1 MTKTPFKVGD
11 RVVFNWKKW
20 DSNHKGSPSRA
31 RYELT
36 IKSIPQGGHV
46 FKGEGLVNRGKT
58 NVGLSGSFITKYFT
72 LVKKQKR
79 DSKGRFLGAKPAKA
93 TPFTPDSIVAGA
105 KYTNSKY
112 PDFEYFGVVLAGA
125 KEMLLKTDGERF
137 TVCFKG
143 EHCGGNFW
151 ESFSEKVEK

>member
-20 DSNHKGSPSRA
+20 DRENKNRSPSRA
-31 RYELT
+31 RYEVT
-36 IKSIPQGGHV
+36 IKSFPQGGKV
-46 FKGEGLVNRGKT
+46 FKGEGLVNRGETK
-58 NVGLSGSFITKYFT
+58 VGLSGSFITEYFA
-72 LVKKQKR
+72 LVNR

-93 TPFTPDSIVAGA
+93 KPFTPDSIVAGA

-112 PDFEYFGVVLAGA
+112 PSREYFGVVLAGV
-125 KEMLLKTDGERF
+125 KEMLMKTDAGGF
-137 TVCFKG
+137 TSCFKG
-143 EHCGGNFW
+143 EHCQGNFW

>member
-1 MTKTPFKVGD
+1 MANGNFIGANPIYTKGGETTASRKYITGQFRLVK
-11 RVVFNWKKW
+11 
-20 DSNHKGSPSRA
+20 SPP
-31 RYELT
+31 T
-36 IKSIPQGGHV
+36 
-46 FKGEGLVNRGKT
+46 RGK
-58 NVGLSGSFITKYFT
+58 
-72 LVKKQKR
+72 
-79 DSKGRFLGAKPAKA
+79 DGRFLGTKPAKA

-112 PDFEYFGVVLAGA
+112 PDSEYFGVVLAGA